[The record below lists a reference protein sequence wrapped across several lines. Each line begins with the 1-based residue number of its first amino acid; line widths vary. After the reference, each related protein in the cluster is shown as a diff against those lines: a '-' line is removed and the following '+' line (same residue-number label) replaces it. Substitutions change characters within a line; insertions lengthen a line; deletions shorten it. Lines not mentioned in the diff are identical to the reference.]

1 MGCNF
6 SSLKATLKSLEH
18 INIAAMNFTI
28 EEHLPVDFNPL
39 SRVWIYQSSR
49 LFFLSEALEIEAM
62 LNEFVST
69 WESHGQKVK
78 GYANLIF
85 GQFVIIMAD
94 ETQAGV
100 SGCSTDS
107 SVRLI
112 KSIEQSFK
120 VDMFDRQNLA
130 FLVKD
135 KVQLIPLAQLNY
147 ATQNNFISTDTI
159 YFNNLVQTKKELL
172 ENWMIPI
179 KDSWLMKKIKSLQT
193 A

>member
-1 MGCNF
+1 
-6 SSLKATLKSLEH
+6 
-18 INIAAMNFTI
+18 MNFII
-28 EEHLPVDFNPL
+28 EEHIPIDFNPL
-39 SRVWIYQSSR
+39 SRVWMYQSSR
-49 LFFLSEALEIEAM
+49 LFFLSEALEIEVM
-62 LNEFVST
+62 LNDFVSG

-78 GYANLIF
+78 GFANLIY
-85 GQFVIIMAD
+85 GQFVMIMAD

-112 KSIEQSFK
+112 KTIEQSFK

-147 ATQNNFISTDTI
+147 AIQNNFISTDTI
-159 YFNNLVQTKKELL
+159 YFNNLVQTKDELL
-172 ENWMIPI
+172 NNWMIPV
-179 KDSWLMKKIKSLQT
+179 KESWLIKKIKPVQT